1 MERRPV
7 KFLRPHKACKLVY
20 NGAIPIPASLIA
32 SIISAIIETA
42 SQSAARNPAQYEI
55 YATTRT
61 LPPEAKMGVM
71 LPPLGDG
78 RVVID
83 GNTMRLSPTAQ
94 FRSQKNLIV
103 MTMSIQNPSDV
114 VYLTDASGLV
124 YRVWMISP
132 AEASAHPKN

>member
-1 MERRPV
+1 M
-7 KFLRPHKACKLVY
+7 
-20 NGAIPIPASLIA
+20 PIPASLIA

-103 MTMSIQNPSDV
+103 MTMSIQSPSDV

-132 AEASAHPKN
+132 TEASAHPKN